1 MNEENFKKVRSDLME
16 IFPPES
22 DDPRF
27 RYVKRTWIFPQHID
41 ISVRFAK
48 QMAIKYGADEEICAL
63 ASLLHDAGL
72 AYKRE
77 SADSIGHEERS
88 VEYINMFLPKYGYA
102 DNVVKQVAVCALATE
117 PEMQINSLE
126 EKIVRT
132 ADGLAHILS
141 LHYFAKVSFS
151 PDWESGVRF
160 LEKKV
165 KKDWEKIC
173 FDDERNI
180 ARPAYE
186 YINGIVKQYRGI
198 EIISLK

>member
-1 MNEENFKKVRSDLME
+1 MNEENFKKVRRDLLE

-27 RYVKRTWIFPQHID
+27 RYIKRTWIFPQHID
-41 ISVRFAK
+41 ISVRFAREL
-48 QMAIKYGADEEICAL
+48 AVKYGANEEVCAL

-77 SADSIGHEERS
+77 SADSVGHEERS
-88 VEYINMFLPKYGYA
+88 AEYIKKFLPNYGYTESVIA
-102 DNVVKQVAVCALATE
+102 KVAVCALATE
-117 PEMQINSLE
+117 LETKISSLE

-173 FDDERNI
+173 FDDERNV
-180 ARPAYE
+180 ARSAYE
-186 YINGIVKQYRGI
+186 YINSIVKQYRGI
-198 EIISLK
+198 KNISLE